1 MAAKGEKKVKY
12 IPLSDTESVKVEA
25 VHRKPQKSVEVEVS
39 PYELVAQMKDYL
51 TKDPGSDEVL
61 KKREKLAIM
70 TALNG
75 GGK

>member
-51 TKDPGSDEVL
+51 KKEPGSDEVL
-61 KKREKLAIM
+61 SKRQKRAVM
-70 TALNG
+70 SALEG
-75 GGK
+75 ER

>member
-51 TKDPGSDEVL
+51 KKEQGSDEVL
-61 KKREKLAIM
+61 SKRQKRAVM
-70 TALNG
+70 SALEG
-75 GGK
+75 ER